1 MQTLNQRNL
10 NIRAETWPLVNPFQI
25 SRGSKTSAET
35 IIVEIHEGNK
45 KGRGEAVPY
54 ARYGET
60 VETVSASIEAVEA
73 AIRNGLSRDAL
84 SEAMLPGAARSAI
97 DCALWDLECK
107 RNQTPI
113 ATLLNLPPL
122 KPLTTAFTLSL
133 DSPSHMAKA
142 AREAEDY
149 SLIKIKLGARD
160 GIKADID
167 RLEAVRAVLPSH
179 KLIADINE
187 GWSLDALEQFAH
199 HLKSFKLTMIEQPL
213 AARDEDKLDQFDLP
227 FCADESL
234 HDCASFYDLAA
245 GYQWVNIKLD
255 KTGGLTEA
263 LKLVSLAREQN
274 KKIMVGCMVASSL
287 AMAPAFILGQ
297 LADLVDLD
305 GPLWLTQDCAHGLTY
320 QTDIV
325 QPPSQDLWG

>member
-1 MQTLNQRNL
+1 VRHL
-10 NIRAETWPLVNPFQI
+10 NIRIDTWPLANPFQI
-25 SRGSKTSAET
+25 SRGSKTNAET
-35 IIVEIHEGNK
+35 VIVEIVEDGAM
-45 KGRGEAVPY
+45 GRGEAVPY

-60 VETVSASIEAVEA
+60 LETVSASIEAIGD
-73 AIRNGLSRDAL
+73 AICNGLSRDAL
-84 SEAMLPGAARSAI
+84 REAMLPGAARSAI
-97 DCALWDLECK
+97 DLALWDLECK
-107 RNQTPI
+107 IKNKPI
-113 ATLLNLPPL
+113 SDLLNLTPL

-133 DSPSHMAKA
+133 DSASNMAKA
-142 AREAEDY
+142 AREAEAY
-149 SLIKIKLGARD
+149 SLIKIKLGGHD
-160 GIKADID
+160 GIEGDME
-167 RLEAVRAVLPSH
+167 RLQAIRAVLPTH

-187 GWSLDALEQFAH
+187 GWSMEALDQYAH
-199 HLKSFKLTMIEQPL
+199 HLKTFKLDMIEQPVG
-213 AARDEDKLDQFDLP
+213 AKRERNLDQFDLP

-234 HDCASFYDLAA
+234 HDCASFYDLDP

-263 LKLVSLAREQN
+263 LELVRLAREQN
-274 KKIMVGCMVASSL
+274 KKIMIGCMVASSL

-305 GPLWLTQDCAHGLTY
+305 GPLWLTQDCDHGLTY